1 MPATP
6 TAIWLRRASVVV
18 VVLVAAERLDALFR
32 APPTDFDD
40 AYMFLRYA
48 HNWLAGFGLRWN
60 RDEAPVYGATSL
72 PHVFVVA
79 FVRWVR
85 PHLTDAA
92 VLQASSGAAAILLV
106 VVLVLTC
113 ARFARYPWLHRQRW
127 IWAALLLP
135 LLAYGELFRFH
146 AQTGMDTMLAALAN
160 ALLVFAALAF
170 AESPGPARTLATAA
184 VAYGAYLVRPDS
196 AIYALFVPGLCLA
209 LGGSPARRL
218 RHLILFAAML
228 AALVAL
234 DLLLKRHLLGT
245 AWPLGAYVKR
255 PGYYA
260 GFAGEYTWNPF
271 WFLRVFLAGLWPFLA
286 ALILFTGRRSAR
298 LVVALLA
305 PALLGVTM
313 FFGVN
318 QIMGHL
324 GRFYFPALPF
334 VVVAGALAFDRAL
347 VGAAAPSSP
356 PPVRVRAGAAAGAI
370 PIFARLAG
378 VMVLLVGGAFLLT
391 AAGARY
397 EAQGRRQVLA
407 PLDGYTVA
415 AAQPLADLDSWR
427 SSQEMARLARA
438 APAGTRLAM
447 SEHGLVGAVAPDAV
461 IIDMLGLHDRDFAR
475 HGFHVAEL
483 WRRQP
488 DVIWMPHPDHTAM
501 LRALLDSDRLWAD
514 YDFYPDAFSY
524 GVALRRDGP
533 RAAALAL
540 LFRARWEASYP
551 GRPLDDYRA
560 RRATPR

>member
-1 MPATP
+1 MAPSPAQAPSTV
-6 TAIWLRRASVVV
+6 TWFRRTSVLVVV
-18 VVLVAAERLDALFR
+18 CVGLDRLDALFS
-32 APPTDFDD
+32 ASSTDFDD

-72 PHVFVVA
+72 PQVFVVA
-79 FVRWVR
+79 FVRWAR
-85 PHLTDAA
+85 PRLTDAA
-92 VLQASSGAAAILLV
+92 VLQLSSGAAAVLLV
-106 VVLVLTC
+106 VALVLTC
-113 ARFARYPWLHRQRW
+113 ARFARHPWLHRQRW
-127 IWAALLLP
+127 IWAALLMP
-135 LLAYGELFRFH
+135 LLAYGEAFRFH

-170 AESPGPARTLATAA
+170 AESPSPRRALATAV

-196 AIYALFVPGLCLA
+196 AIYALLVPGLCLA
-209 LGGSPARRL
+209 LGGPPAGRL
-218 RHLILFAAML
+218 RPVILFAASL

-234 DLLLKRHLLGT
+234 DLLLKRHFLGT

-286 ALILFTGRRSAR
+286 ALVLFTGRRSAR
-298 LVVALLA
+298 SVVALLA
-305 PALLGVTM
+305 PVLLTVTAL
-313 FFGVN
+313 FGVN

-334 VVVAGALAFDRAL
+334 IVVAAALSFDRAL
-347 VGAAAPSSP
+347 AGAAVPSSP
-356 PPVRVRAGAAAGAI
+356 PPRVPAGAA

-378 VMVLLVGGAFLLT
+378 VMVLLIGGAALLT

-397 EAQGRRQVLA
+397 EARARTQALA
-407 PLDGYTVA
+407 PLGGYVVA
-415 AAQPLADLDSWR
+415 AVSPLPELDSWR
-427 SSQEMARLARA
+427 SSEEMAQLARA

-447 SEHGLVGAVAPDAV
+447 SEHGLVGALAPDAV
-461 IIDMLGLHDRDFAR
+461 IIDVLGLHDGELAR
-475 HGFHVAEL
+475 HGFQVAEL

-488 DVIWMPHPDHTAM
+488 DLIWMPHPDHTAM
-501 LRALLDSDRLWAD
+501 IREILDSDRLWAD
-514 YDFYPDAFSY
+514 YDFYPDAFTY
-524 GVALRRDGP
+524 GVALRREGP
-533 RAAALAL
+533 RAAVLAR

-551 GRPLDDYRA
+551 GRPLDGYRA
-560 RRATPR
+560 QRAAPR